1 VANTYIINLT
11 RQEKKY
17 SNVNKLLDG
26 LGVILYYLFMLIK
39 NKVSKVN
46 IFADNKIITYEVGVN
61 CYKISLNY
69 KEFNMYS
76 ILVCQKT
83 ETQFG
88 LMPIDIYDR
97 AWAIWQ

>member
-1 VANTYIINLT
+1 
-11 RQEKKY
+11 
-17 SNVNKLLDG
+17 
-26 LGVILYYLFMLIK
+26 MLIK

-61 CYKISLNY
+61 CDKINLS
-69 KEFNMYS
+69 FIGQNMYS
-76 ILVCQKT
+76 ILISVKT

-97 AWAIWQ
+97 VWAIWN